1 MFENILIPI
10 SSEYYN
16 KPVIERA
23 IFLAEQFNSKITLF
37 YILEK
42 KPVEQVEK
50 KSDSYRTTF
59 DRDEIKKDVIRQQI
73 KTADQ
78 IIFQDAK
85 NLFKNKNIDYEERI
99 IEGAYGE
106 IIKKELN
113 KKEKKYDLVLMSC
126 EKGCLIDY
134 SFFYQLDVPI
144 WIESKVKTK
153 SILAVCSN
161 LAPNQK
167 VPDLSIKLSK
177 TLGWDLKMIYV
188 IDKEDTVNVDKN
200 GERSQPK
207 PKKVLQ
213 DKGQIFVDKMRKKGI
228 DVETIEGNLQKSIDK
243 TAKKQDSGLVILGRE
258 QKKKGALGIP
268 AGNIKRKIAE
278 KCDYYSIIF
287 VN

>member
-16 KPVIERA
+16 KPVIDRA
-23 IFLAEQFNSKITLF
+23 IFLSEHFNSKITLL
-37 YILEK
+37 YVVEK
-42 KPVEQVEK
+42 AAVDQVEK

-85 NLFKNKNIDYEERI
+85 NLFKDKDINYEERI
-99 IEGAYGE
+99 VEGVYGE
-106 IIKKELN
+106 IIKKELS
-113 KKEKKYDLVLMSC
+113 KKLYDLVLMSC
-126 EKGCLIDY
+126 GKGCLIDY
-134 SFFYQLDVPI
+134 GFFYQLDVPI
-144 WIESKVKTK
+144 WIESKVKTN

-167 VPDLSIKLSK
+167 VPDFSIKLSER
-177 TLGWDLKMIYV
+177 LGWDLRMVYV
-188 IDKEDTVNVDKN
+188 VDKEDTVDVDKN

-207 PKKVLQ
+207 PRQVLHNN
-213 DKGQIFVDKMRKKGI
+213 GQIFVEQMKEKGI
-228 DVETIEGNLQKSIDK
+228 NVETVEGNLQKSLDK
-243 TAKKQDSGLVILGRE
+243 TAKKHNTGLVILGRE
-258 QKKKGALGIP
+258 KKKKGALGMP

-278 KCDYYSIIF
+278 RCDYYSILF